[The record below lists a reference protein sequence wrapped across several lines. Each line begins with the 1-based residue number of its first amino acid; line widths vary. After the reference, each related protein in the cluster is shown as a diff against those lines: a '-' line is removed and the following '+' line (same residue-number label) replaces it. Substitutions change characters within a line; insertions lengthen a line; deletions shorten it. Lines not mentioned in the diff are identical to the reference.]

1 MALSLKAS
9 SNGSRRTWF
18 LRKRVACN
26 PASPAAMSG
35 QGGQGAQLGAPSQA
49 SRALDG
55 QGRSPLL
62 ARGIVTVWPRQ
73 RLGRRKTLEP
83 GRCKAARQGEL
94 IAWTWCCVSDQSI
107 QGAYDGKTGN
117 EEDSEEAGS
126 QTRTDRP
133 AWRQALY
140 PPGPTR
146 PYQGE
151 R

>member
-35 QGGQGAQLGAPSQA
+35 PGGQGAQLGAPSQA

-62 ARGIVTVWPRQ
+62 ARDRDRMAET
-73 RLGRRKTLEP
+73 KT
-83 GRCKAARQGEL
+83 RASQDARAPPLQN
-94 IAWTWCCVSDQSI
+94 V
-107 QGAYDGKTGN
+107 
-117 EEDSEEAGS
+117 EAGG
-126 QTRTDRP
+126 TPRMY
-133 AWRQALY
+133 LV
-140 PPGPTR
+140 
-146 PYQGE
+146 
-151 R
+151 

>member
-62 ARGIVTVWPRQ
+62 ARDRDRMAET
-73 RLGRRKTLEP
+73 KTRASQDARARSLQSGAP
-83 GRCKAARQGEL
+83 GGTHSMDLVLCIGP
-94 IAWTWCCVSDQSI
+94 INS
-107 QGAYDGKTGN
+107 
-117 EEDSEEAGS
+117 GS
-126 QTRTDRP
+126 
-133 AWRQALY
+133 L
-140 PPGPTR
+140 
-146 PYQGE
+146 
-151 R
+151 